1 MTKYHRLAGLN
12 TRHLFLPALEV
23 GKSEI
28 KILSDLILGKDF
40 LPGLQTDHVLTLIT
54 PHLAFPRCVHPSGEG
69 PFSLPCFIWPP
80 ILLD

>member
-40 LPGLQTDHVLTLIT
+40 LPGLQTAHILTLIT
-54 PHLAFPRCVHPSGEG
+54 LLTWPFLGVCTRVERDLSLFLALYGHQSY
-69 PFSLPCFIWPP
+69 
-80 ILLD
+80 